1 MRKDIKDT
9 SKNGSLLRHTEQ
21 IIQLLKMLFTKTKGN
36 LSVYLTYLSINIKQK
51 LGNKEQFLF
60 SSMKISCMKISSM
73 MISSMKISVLA
84 ICLILFSCDK
94 FLEENPRDQ
103 LPADDVYNTLPELY
117 LNAVASL
124 YTNIGG
130 YSDSQGL
137 QGTGRGVYD
146 LNTFT
151 TDEAIIPTRGGDWY
165 DGGFWQG
172 LFLHDWGIE
181 NDAIQA
187 TWEYLYKV
195 VMLSNKSLERIDT
208 FSQTHSDTELPAY
221 RAEVQA
227 LRAMYYYYLM
237 DLFGRIPLV
246 QSSSLSMKDVV
257 QSERRTVF
265 EFIFSQLQEAAPLLS
280 ESHSNQSGIYYGRI
294 TRPVVYFLLAKLAL
308 NAEIYTDNDWTD
320 GQRPDGKEILFTVD
334 GQQLNAWETVIHY
347 CNQLETLGYD
357 LEPNYQT
364 NFSIFNEPSKEN
376 IFTIPMNKILYTN
389 QMQYLFRSRHYNHA
403 KAYGLSGENGPSA
416 TIEALQTFGYDTD
429 YTDPRF
435 NICYFADEV
444 YDLKGNIIKLDDG
457 TVLKY
462 LPWEVKLNLSATPH
476 EQTAGARM
484 KKYEVD
490 PTATKDGKLME
501 NDIVLFRFAD
511 ALLMKSEAKVRN
523 GESGDIEL
531 KRVRDRVGATP
542 RTATLENLLAER
554 QLELAWEGWRRQ
566 DLIRFGQFTR
576 AYSSR
581 PQLPNEQTGFTTVFP
596 IPDKIRVM
604 NENLKQN
611 PGY

>member
-1 MRKDIKDT
+1 MMKKQL
-9 SKNGSLLRHTEQ
+9 KNIEQFSGVTEQ
-21 IIQLLKMLFTKTKGN
+21 CSKKMEQP
-36 LSVYLTYLSINIKQK
+36 SITRITRITG
-51 LGNKEQFLF
+51 LILI
-60 SSMKISCMKISSM
+60 MCMT
-73 MISSMKISVLA
+73 
-84 ICLILFSCDK
+84 LFSCDK
-94 FLEENPRDQ
+94 FLEENPKDK
-103 LPADDVYNTLPELY
+103 LPADDVYNKLSDVY

-124 YTNIGG
+124 YTYIGG

-195 VMLSNKSLERIDT
+195 VMLSNKSLEIIDKY
-208 FSQTHSDTELPAY
+208 SATHSDAELPAY

-237 DLFGRIPLV
+237 DLFARVPLV
-246 QSSSLSMKDVV
+246 QSSSLSIKDVV
-257 QSERRTVF
+257 QSDRKTIF

-280 ESHSNQSGIYYGRI
+280 DTHSNQSGPYYGRI
-294 TRPVVYFLLAKLAL
+294 TRPVVTFLLAKLAL

-320 GQRPDGKEILFTVD
+320 TQRPDGKNIKFTVN
-334 GQQLNAWETVIHY
+334 GNELNAWETTVYY
-347 CNQLETLGYD
+347 CDQLKSLGYK
-357 LEPNYQT
+357 LEPKYET
-364 NFSIFNEPSKEN
+364 NFSIFNEPSAEN
-376 IFTIPMNKILYTN
+376 IFTIPMNKTLYTN

-416 TIEALQTFGYDTD
+416 TIEALETFGYETPGQ
-429 YTDPRF
+429 DPRF
-435 NICYFADEV
+435 DICYFAGIV
-444 YDLKGNIIKLDDG
+444 HDLKGNIIKLDNG
-457 TVLKY
+457 TVLEY
-462 LPWEVKLNLSATPH
+462 LPWDVALDITDTPY

-501 NDIVLFRFAD
+501 NDIVLFRYAD
-511 ALLMKSEAKVRN
+511 VLLMKSEAKVRN
-523 GESGDIEL
+523 GENGDDEL
-531 KRVRDRVGATP
+531 NEVRSRVNASSRPAN
-542 RTATLENLLAER
+542 LENILAER

-581 PQLPNEQTGFTTVFP
+581 PQLPKEESGYTTVFP
-596 IPDKIRVM
+596 IPEKIRVM
-604 NENLKQN
+604 NDNLTQN